1 MENIQPHNWFFKQ
14 TFSKPDSVKTVLD
27 ILLQIYQKKLIYQ
40 QWKIEGLQKGLIKG
54 QRKAILKLVKLKF
67 RLERLK

>member
-1 MENIQPHNWFFKQ
+1 LP
-14 TFSKPDSVKTVLD
+14 
-27 ILLQIYQKKLIYQ
+27 QIYQKKLIYQ